1 MTQHPNASITAESP
15 EKKDLASRLEALP
28 ETFRRYGCSID
39 EYRFILDTALPVLVR
54 SGLNANTGDIAAGAG
69 VPVDHPLLSDVETL
83 YDEALRYAFRLLWPR
98 SSDMDVEDYTP
109 ADAVR
114 VLVSTAY
121 RRYRAQPDAVRL
133 IITENIQ
140 GHAHVAGRSE
150 ILESSPV
157 VLQIDR
163 VLMRGQDF
171 GAFRPGVSA
180 EDAFVLIT
188 SVCSFPASQG
198 ATFYHHYGTDVDY
211 GPTVDGLELLACDT
225 VLAFLTTSMPT
236 VQGSSYTHSSPTTL
250 APSSVSESLYSAG
263 DGGMVSNIT
272 HEDANSSPIGHTVD
286 RRSEISAAPWSGM
299 AVDSEL
305 DFTDYLE
312 YREGV
317 DDAENTADDGLSSLY
332 DD

>member
-1 MTQHPNASITAESP
+1 MAPHPNASVTADTP
-15 EKKDLASRLEALP
+15 ARNLLASRLEALP

-39 EYRFILDTALPVLVR
+39 EYRSVLDTALPELVR
-54 SGLNANTGDIAAGAG
+54 SGLHANTGDIAAGAG
-69 VPVDHPLLSDVETL
+69 VPADHPLLSDVEAL

-121 RRYRAQPDAVRL
+121 RRYREQPDAVRL

-180 EDAFVLIT
+180 EDTFVLIT

-198 ATFYHHYGTDVDY
+198 AIFYHHYGTDVDY
-211 GPTVDGLELLACDT
+211 GPTVDGLELLACDA

-236 VQGSSYTHSSPTTL
+236 SQGSSYTHSSPTTL
-250 APSSVSESLYSAG
+250 APLSVSASLYSAG
-263 DGGMVSNIT
+263 DGASDSNTTEVAASVTTSSGIDQ
-272 HEDANSSPIGHTVD
+272 HE
-286 RRSEISAAPWSGM
+286 EISTAPWSGM
-299 AVDSEL
+299 AVDSEVE
-305 DFTDYLE
+305 FRDYLE

-332 DD
+332 ED